1 MGPISPFSFC
11 GYAGRV
17 CCKAGNPTA
26 YTINGCGDTRRGKPE
41 KIAEGGT
48 LMRRRAGLLLML
60 FIFSISPEAKAGLT
74 DASLEIANLYDQSSS
89 GLTSVSGYFVDPDVQ
104 MQSASDFNGGIITGL
119 PGPYIPMTLVPF
131 AGDPLELVA
140 TKTGCGKTRPSWG
153 I

>member
-1 MGPISPFSFC
+1 
-11 GYAGRV
+11 
-17 CCKAGNPTA
+17 
-26 YTINGCGDTRRGKPE
+26 
-41 KIAEGGT
+41 
-48 LMRRRAGLLLML
+48 MRRRAGLLLML

-140 TKTGCGKTRPSWG
+140 TNRLRKNSTILGNLIELLPGMPVLLVS
-153 I
+153 